1 MANSEAPSRN
11 AGEGK
16 LKAGKGKGKAETED
30 ESMHQEYLDDIYEY
44 IAFLSR
50 RFSKL
55 KFKRNTSMSKPIPS
69 YRKDSQHNDLL
80 LTCQNSN
87 VSTVGLLGI
96 SPMNA
101 GSPRLRRKKC

>member
-1 MANSEAPSRN
+1 MTLMNILPS
-11 AGEGK
+11 
-16 LKAGKGKGKAETED
+16 
-30 ESMHQEYLDDIYEY
+30 
-44 IAFLSR
+44 FR

-55 KFKRNTSMSKPIPS
+55 KFKRNTSMSKSIQVTG
-69 YRKDSQHNDLL
+69 KTVNKTDLL

-101 GSPRLRRKKC
+101 GSQRLRRK